1 MKFIKKAKSLDM
13 FGKKIN
19 LNFDNEGEEYNSPQ
33 GIILS
38 VMILTIVLLYTSV
51 RSIVLA
57 KNSDINVSSVSQPVN
72 IQRDLGKVYLN

>member
-19 LNFDNEGEEYNSPQ
+19 LNFDKEGEEFNSQQ

-38 VMILTIVLLYTSV
+38 VMILTIVLLYTCV
-51 RSIVLA
+51 RSNALIL
-57 KNSDINVSSVSQPVN
+57 NSDSNVSSVS
-72 IQRDLGKVYLN
+72 